1 MVKFKVVSVSK
12 QQRLRPD
19 GGTTTV
25 YVAWLETS
33 RGATGSVEVSEVIWE
48 SDDLKAHLEAEAA
61 KLDRAFDLFD

>member
-25 YVAWLETS
+25 YIAWIETS

-61 KLDRAFDLFD
+61 KLDKAFDLFD